1 MPILAGDLD
10 NLLPQDTYEHQILIG
25 KLTDN
30 KKLERASMDK
40 RPLNGHG
47 RQLIDLCKT
56 TGMMIFNGRL
66 GNDCGTGKFTRIQGA
81 SAGVVDYAFGSTTL
95 FDKIIELMINF
106 QNPTMSL
113 CHSLYQVITCQ
124 NLKHVSTNFAGRGL
138 LDISGPIETSQWLKP
153 HLMTNVRENSE
164 ACFCLACLNV
174 VAQTTSL
181 KNLMI
186 I

>member
-1 MPILAGDLD
+1 
-10 NLLPQDTYEHQILIG
+10 
-25 KLTDN
+25 
-30 KKLERASMDK
+30 
-40 RPLNGHG
+40 
-47 RQLIDLCKT
+47 
-56 TGMMIFNGRL
+56 MI
-66 GNDCGTGKFTRIQGA
+66 
-81 SAGVVDYAFGSTTL
+81 S
-95 FDKIIELMINF
+95 F

-181 KNLMI
+181 KNLMVI
-186 I
+186 WFRPFIEFAPSLPCPIEGARVLLLVRPRVSHWATGPTHAKLVSLTSPRCSGWPAPMNTLKANNGPLGNVGCAGFNARLKSDLMLIFYFNSTNE